1 MKIVESNND
10 NTKVVSLSTHPE
22 AVSQIPIEDVI
33 KAAQEAELRDI
44 VVIGR
49 RKNGPWS
56 AYLACSCETGM
67 VTYMLLQQALFHVEQ
82 SLFNPDLG
90 EEE

>member
-1 MKIVESNND
+1 MKIVEP
-10 NTKVVSLSTHPE
+10 NTDAENIIALDSSPR
-22 AVSQIPIEDVI
+22 QIPIEDVI